1 MVEIESESLGLPLIA
16 TDLGFSAEAVND
28 GVNGV
33 KVPLGDMHG
42 WVTAIRGLWKE
53 PELCKKMGM
62 NSRRD
67 YEDKYTP
74 ENNYQQLLNVYRGIV
89 SSTARR

>member
-1 MVEIESESLGLPLIA
+1 MQ
-16 TDLGFSAEAVND
+16 
-28 GVNGV
+28 
-33 KVPLGDMHG
+33 
-42 WVTAIRGLWKE
+42 
-53 PELCKKMGM
+53 KMGM
-62 NSRRD
+62 NARRD